1 MDLIKLLQEG
11 DATGL
16 EMQKALDALEHA
28 KKAVEQAKER
38 FDLTKNYFEQ
48 VIAKADEAGIP
59 RAKFKKLVE
68 ERVAV
73 LWNSGLLDQA
83 DEKAAKPVK
92 VARPAKKKKD
102 EVAEFSEA
110 DLAGSDADD
119 VGHGVGHESETVA
132 ESAMM
137 N

>member
-16 EMQKALDALEHA
+16 EMQKALEALEHA

-38 FDLTKNYFEQ
+38 HDLTKSYFDQ
-48 VIAKADEAGIP
+48 AIAKADEAGIP

-68 ERVAV
+68 ERVAG
-73 LWNSGLLDQA
+73 LWNSGLMNQA
-83 DEKAAKPVK
+83 EEKSAKLPR
-92 VARPAKKKKD
+92 APRPAKKK
-102 EVAEFSEA
+102 EESLETEEFEASEDLEEISAVSEA
-110 DLAGSDADD
+110 A
-119 VGHGVGHESETVA
+119 V
-132 ESAMM
+132 M